1 MLRHANQRASGAYW
15 SDKEVENLVT
25 KRVKSGGFGQ
35 CGRANKR
42 SDHATQT
49 TRLTTEHTDSTQ
61 EQTEL
66 GLYARQL
73 GGHVHTHTRQH
84 SLIRVATMSDATTKG
99 PRPTRK
105 HRRNHHCCRVPN
117 RAVETSL

>member
-25 KRVKSGGFGQ
+25 MRATSGGFRQ

-49 TRLTTEHTDSTQ
+49 ARLTTEHTDSTQ
-61 EQTEL
+61 EQTKL
-66 GLYARQL
+66 GHYARQL
-73 GGHVHTHTRQH
+73 GGHVHTHTHTHTHTQRDT
-84 SLIRVATMSDATTKG
+84 A
-99 PRPTRK
+99 
-105 HRRNHHCCRVPN
+105 
-117 RAVETSL
+117 